1 MRSAKPKDDE
11 KWQIE
16 LVTEEGK
23 VYLCADTEDEMN
35 AVVRNLQGWVD
46 YFKAEVTTVNKEGA
60 SIQRFNISASERQNA
75 QNLKDYYAQAR
86 RAAPPKMASSASRP
100 DLMVVHQDP
109 RAQIVDTDSPGRG
122 GMYRSVSG
130 RDLSSPTTPL
140 KRDISDRSLALGGT
154 PGGIAMADR
163 LELQRDQ
170 INDLTVKLR
179 TALEAEA
186 AARKETE
193 QAKKALDDKEADVKK
208 QLDDLNSSFEGK
220 KRQLQFL
227 LNQKD
232 FEIDKLRQEKQKV
245 VESRIKELEE
255 TLGLRDREITELK
268 AKLNDKEIEI
278 LERKETEMSLQTK
291 FETSVATINKDA
303 AKKVTEIQES
313 YNRLKDRYFFALA
326 LGSKTLASRVGLDF
340 NSMYDRCLRE
350 GVPLDQWPE
359 WLDQFGNENQRAEG
373 EEENVENF

>member
-1 MRSAKPKDDE
+1 M
-11 KWQIE
+11 
-16 LVTEEGK
+16 
-23 VYLCADTEDEMN
+23 
-35 AVVRNLQGWVD
+35 
-46 YFKAEVTTVNKEGA
+46 
-60 SIQRFNISASERQNA
+60 QRFNISASERQNQ

-86 RAAPPKMASSASRP
+86 RGGSAKMTSSASRP
-100 DLMVVHQDP
+100 DIAVVQASSTP
-109 RAQIVDTDSPGRG
+109 MSLIVDTDSPGRG
-122 GMYRSVSG
+122 GMYRSTSG
-130 RDLSSPTTPL
+130 RDLSMPTTPL
-140 KRDISDRSLALGGT
+140 KRDVSDRSLALGGI
-154 PGGIAMADR
+154 PGGIQVNER

-170 INDLTVKLR
+170 INELTRSLR
-179 TALEAEA
+179 AALDSEA

-193 QAKKALDDKEADVKK
+193 QAKKALEEKESEVKK
-208 QLDDLNSSFEGK
+208 QLDELNSSFEAK
-220 KRQLQFL
+220 KRQLNFV

-232 FEIDKLRQEKQKV
+232 FEIEKLRQEKQKI
-245 VESRIKELEE
+245 VEARIKELEE

-291 FETSVATINKDA
+291 FETSVTTINKDA

-326 LGSKTLASRVGLDF
+326 LGSKTLASRVGLDI

-359 WLDQFGNENQRAEG
+359 WLEQFGNENQRAEG